1 MSRRLLVIL
10 LGLAPLAAMASPPE
24 VLTNASVIRLV
35 QAGLAEPV
43 IIAKIHASTPA
54 FDLSTDSLIALKA
67 AGVPDNVMATM
78 LATTAAPPVPAAAPS
93 PFPPNAPKDWPP

>member
-10 LGLAPLAAMASPPE
+10 VGVAPLVAMASPPE

-43 IIAKIHASTPA
+43 IIAKIRSSTPA

-78 LATTAAPPVPAAAPS
+78 LAATAAPPQPSAPAS
-93 PFPPNAPKDWPP
+93 PFPPNAPKEWPP

>member
-10 LGLAPLAAMASPPE
+10 LGLAPLVAMASPAE

-43 IIAKIHASTPA
+43 IIAKIRASTPA

-78 LATTAAPPVPAAAPS
+78 LATTAPPPQPSAPAS
-93 PFPPNAPKDWPP
+93 PFPANAPKDWPP